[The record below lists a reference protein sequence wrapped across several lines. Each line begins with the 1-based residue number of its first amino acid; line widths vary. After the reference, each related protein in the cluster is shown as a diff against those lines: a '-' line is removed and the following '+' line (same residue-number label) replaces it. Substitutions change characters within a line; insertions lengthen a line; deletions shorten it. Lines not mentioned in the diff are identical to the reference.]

1 MRISV
6 KPACWLLVWLVWCTL
21 CGPSLAAEPQAR
33 GAQTE
38 QDRLFAQILSDPAD
52 LEAQLK
58 LARLHLS
65 GGHYKAATARLEQ
78 VVLLAPQFLPARLM
92 LAEAAFLSGN
102 LTEARRIAGDLQSRA
117 LNNPDGLNSQQDS
130 ELESRASD
138 LLGRIERAE
147 KRSRIFAQWH
157 LASGV
162 SDNIAG
168 APAGNL
174 AQAVIGGRVVTGQSG
189 KRARLKTYHQGGLTL
204 AYHYSFARWQDRRL
218 ELSLQSWQQ
227 DWPHYPPARI
237 QALQLRAS
245 LTDSSGPPQNSRQH
259 QIALQLDRTRQAG
272 RPHASSFALQFEAQ
286 HPVSATSRAWI
297 SLSLQQRALHRPR
310 AAGDKDSGLATSWL
324 GRLEKNLS
332 GVASGWLVEAGL
344 GGSRLAA
351 ADRPQ
356 DRQGLFG
363 LLGAR
368 RKLAGGVLGLGIEAG
383 RQSWAAPHPAYQLAA
398 KRRDRHQSLRLA
410 WQRILS
416 SAPQPPR
423 LLLSASSSKN
433 RSNILNFSRVE
444 NRLSLRLSV
453 PFWAR

>member
-1 MRISV
+1 MRISG
-6 KPACWLLVWLVWCTL
+6 KRACWLLVWLVWCTL

-102 LTEARRIAGDLQSRA
+102 LTEARRIAGDLQARA
-117 LNNPDGLNSQQDS
+117 LNNTDGLNSQQAS

-157 LASGV
+157 LASGA

-189 KRARLKTYHQGGLTL
+189 KRARLKTYYQGGLTL
-204 AYHYSFARWQDRRL
+204 AYHYSFARWQDRLL

-227 DWPHYPPARI
+227 DWPHCPPCPH
-237 QALQLRAS
+237 
-245 LTDSSGPPQNSRQH
+245 TGP
-259 QIALQLDRTRQAG
+259 A
-272 RPHASSFALQFEAQ
+272 
-286 HPVSATSRAWI
+286 
-297 SLSLQQRALHRPR
+297 
-310 AAGDKDSGLATSWL
+310 AAGQP
-324 GRLEKNLS
+324 
-332 GVASGWLVEAGL
+332 
-344 GGSRLAA
+344 
-351 ADRPQ
+351 DR
-356 DRQGLFG
+356 
-363 LLGAR
+363 
-368 RKLAGGVLGLGIEAG
+368 
-383 RQSWAAPHPAYQLAA
+383 
-398 KRRDRHQSLRLA
+398 
-410 WQRILS
+410 
-416 SAPQPPR
+416 
-423 LLLSASSSKN
+423 
-433 RSNILNFSRVE
+433 
-444 NRLSLRLSV
+444 
-453 PFWAR
+453 